1 MPRKPR
7 ERGNEAAR
15 SPDPTET
22 EQDLRATADSIRADV
37 GRLAALEDEKID
49 LSPEDPRVDRISDE
63 AVTLADR
70 IARETR
76 VERQLGKELG

>member
-7 ERGNEAAR
+7 ERGSEAAR
-15 SPDPTET
+15 SPERTET